1 MSSRMARPQTGAAL
15 IIGLILLMV
24 MTLLGITGMS
34 RAITNIRMAD
44 NTRQSQAA
52 FQAAQSALDTEMLD
66 PNPITVDEDGLVPG
80 VVVRQ
85 LDPAYNYPADS
96 DQPTATASA
105 ATSFRAES
113 DLAPGSGWE
122 AGTMTALHF
131 EIASDGRSTAR
142 GASSQQVAG
151 FYVMAPK

>member
-1 MSSRMARPQTGAAL
+1 MSSRMARPQSGAAL
-15 IIGLILLMV
+15 IVGLILLMV
-24 MTLLGITGMS
+24 MTLLGITGMT

-52 FQAAQSALDTEMLD
+52 FQAAQSALDTEMVD
-66 PNPITVDEDGLVPG
+66 PNPITVDDALVPG

-105 ATSFRAES
+105 VTTFRAES

-131 EIASDGRSTAR
+131 EIESDARSTAR
-142 GASSQQVAG
+142 GARSQQVMG

>member
-1 MSSRMARPQTGAAL
+1 MSSRMPRRQSGAAL
-15 IIGLILLMV
+15 IVGLILLMV

-52 FQAAQSALDTEMLD
+52 FQAAQSAIDTEMLD
-66 PNPITVDEDGLVPG
+66 PNPINFDESVLPG
-80 VVVRQ
+80 TVVRQ
-85 LDPAYNYPADS
+85 LDPAYNYPADT
-96 DQPTATASA
+96 DQPTATATA
-105 ATSFRAES
+105 VTTFRAEA
-113 DLAPGSGWE
+113 DMAPGTGWE

-131 EIASDGRSTAR
+131 EVESDGRSTAR
-142 GASSQQVAG
+142 GARSQQVAG

>member
-1 MSSRMARPQTGAAL
+1 MSSRMPRRQSGAAL
-15 IIGLILLMV
+15 IVGLILLMV

-52 FQAAQSALDTEMLD
+52 FQAAQSALDTEMLN
-66 PNPITVDEDGLVPG
+66 PNPITAIDLTPGLV
-80 VVVRQ
+80 VRE

-105 ATSFRAES
+105 VTSFRAES

-122 AGTMTALHF
+122 AGTMVALHF
-131 EIASDGRSTAR
+131 ETESDGRSTAR
-142 GASSQQVAG
+142 GARSQQVAR